1 MRKKEDF
8 SARQLVELFHLL
20 FLAQLGQKLDKR
32 HYILKGGCN
41 LRFFHK
47 SIRYSED
54 IDIDL
59 QDIPPEKVAVVTD
72 AILASKPFSDILLV
86 HGMALEKWSKP
97 KQTDTTQRWKMSL
110 ATKDTDVTLPTKV
123 EFSRRGVIGNASFE
137 AIDPL
142 IARSHQI
149 APLLVSHYDAHAA
162 YEQKIAAL
170 IDRKE
175 TQARDVFDVAHLLN
189 SGVDPA
195 LTSPQLRKRLPR
207 AIENILSV
215 TFPAFKSQVLV
226 FLHPDHQQQYD
237 SEEVWQDLVLQM
249 AERLEREGT

>member
-1 MRKKEDF
+1 MIKTEDF
-8 SARQLVELFHLL
+8 SARQQVELFHLL
-20 FLAQLGQKLDKR
+20 FLTQLGQKLDKR
-32 HYILKGGCN
+32 HYVLKGGCN

-59 QDIPPEKVAVVTD
+59 QDIAQEKAAAITD
-72 AILASKPFSDILLV
+72 AILISKPFADILLV
-86 HGMALEKWSKP
+86 HGMTLEKWSKP
-97 KQTDTTQRWKMSL
+97 KQTETTQRWKMSL
-110 ATKDTDVTLPTKV
+110 AVKKTTMALPTKV
-123 EFSRRGVIGNASFE
+123 EFSRRGTTGNTRFE

-142 IARSHQI
+142 ITGLHQI
-149 APLLVSHYDAHAA
+149 APLLVRHYDAHAA

-195 LTSPQLRKRLPR
+195 LASRQLRERLLQ
-207 AIENILSV
+207 AIDNILSV
-215 TFPAFKSQVLV
+215 TFPAFKSQVLA
-226 FLHPDHQQQYD
+226 FLHPDQQRPYD
-237 SEEVWQDLVLQM
+237 SEEVWHDLVLQTVT
-249 AERLEREGT
+249 RLERQTI